1 MTTLLEDARTELT
14 AVLVAALPGVRVSAV
29 QPPQPA
35 APMVWLG
42 AFNLRPD
49 TIAGAP
55 ATVAEV
61 AVIACVDGAA
71 GAQVRAL
78 DVITAQV
85 WQALDSVAQVTAA
98 VVGPLDVG
106 GPRLYGVTV
115 SCDLTLTVRTLCPDT
130 LTTEPIP

>member
-1 MTTLLEDARTELT
+1 MTTLLEDARAELV
-14 AVLVAALPGVRVSAV
+14 AVLEAALPTGRVHAT

-55 ATVAEV
+55 ATVAEATV
-61 AVIACVDGAA
+61 YACVDGNA
-71 GAQVRAL
+71 GAQVKAL
-78 DVITAQV
+78 DVVTAQL
-85 WQALDSVAQVTAA
+85 WQALDGIASVTGA
-98 VVGPLDVG
+98 VVGPVDVG

-130 LTTEPIP
+130 LTPETIP